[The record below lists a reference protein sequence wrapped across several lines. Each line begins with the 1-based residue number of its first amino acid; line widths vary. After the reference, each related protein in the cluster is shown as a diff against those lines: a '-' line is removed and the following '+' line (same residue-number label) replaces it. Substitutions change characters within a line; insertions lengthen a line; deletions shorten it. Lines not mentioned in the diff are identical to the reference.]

1 MRRHSWVG
9 TIDQVVTRWR
19 AVSARW
25 TVSSHRPGGGTTSVM
40 PQVTALTS
48 WPSSPDMWNSG
59 AEAMTAGGC
68 PAPAGVDPGAPSRR
82 TSVVAADDQ
91 QKWMTLRCDSTAP
104 FGRPVV
110 PLVKMIVAGSSSST
124 AMSSAPSGAGAGP
137 DSRSGE
143 RQRGPVADR
152 ERRVGRRPG
161 VGHLVVGPGGVEHRG
176 DSATGHGAEGDEA
189 VVERRPSRH
198 RHPIAPSDPGGGQPG
213 GGVPHPVRQLGE
225 GDRALALDQERPVS
239 VAGRRVDHG
248 RDRPRA
254 LGEHRQPRPED
265 GLLDQLE
272 EPAGPEESRERV
284 GIERVAFGPPQAGH
298 VNCGSI
304 R

>member
-1 MRRHSWVG
+1 
-9 TIDQVVTRWR
+9 
-19 AVSARW
+19 
-25 TVSSHRPGGGTTSVM
+25 
-40 PQVTALTS
+40 
-48 WPSSPDMWNSG
+48 MWNSG
-59 AEAMTAGGC
+59 AEAMTADGC
-68 PAPAGVDPGAPSRR
+68 PAPAGVDPGAASRR

-104 FGRPVV
+104 LGRPVV
-110 PLVKMIVAGSSSST
+110 PLVKMIVAGVVLVDGDVVGGERRGRGT
-124 AMSSAPSGAGAGP
+124 
-137 DSRSGE
+137 RQQVGE
-143 RQRGPVADR
+143 RQRAAVADR

-176 DSATGHGAEGDEA
+176 DGASGHGPEDHEA
-189 VVERRPSRH
+189 VVERRPPRH
-198 RHPIAPSDPGGGQPG
+198 RHPVAPPDPGGGQPG
-213 GGVPHPVRQLGE
+213 GGVRHPPRQLGE
-225 GDRALALDQERPVS
+225 GHRALALDQERPVS

-254 LGEHRQPRPED
+254 PGEHRQPRPED

-284 GIERVAFGPPQAGH
+284 GIERVAFGPPQAGR